1 MRMEPIHVAEIDGMP
16 LRHFAS
22 PLYANH
28 RQADLPWH
36 SADDLRAILRLPD
49 EVRDVFQ
56 RRMKADWDE
65 VRTVATPEGI
75 TTIAPHFM
83 AEGMIE
89 FVMENPA
96 IMAGEELRRVRGAYR
111 RATTASIKLMVAH
124 LPPMERMLF
133 ALSAMD

>member
-1 MRMEPIHVAEIDGMP
+1 MRMEPIHVVEIDGML

-22 PLYANH
+22 PLYAKH

-36 SADDLRAILRLPD
+36 SADDLRAILRLAG

-56 RRMKADWDE
+56 RRMKADWEE
-65 VRTVATPEGI
+65 VRTVATPDGI

-89 FVMENPA
+89 FAEANPA
-96 IMAGEELRRVRGAYR
+96 ILPESELRRVRGVYR
-111 RATTASIKLMVAH
+111 RATTASMKLMVAH